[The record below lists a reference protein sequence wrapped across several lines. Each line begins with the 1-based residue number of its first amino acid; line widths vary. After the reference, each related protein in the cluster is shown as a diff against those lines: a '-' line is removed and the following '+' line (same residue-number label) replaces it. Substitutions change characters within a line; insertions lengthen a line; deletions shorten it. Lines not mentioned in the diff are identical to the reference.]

1 MLGKYFDSMVDLVVL
16 MLGNVMLGG
25 LLTASMQGGGLQSLG
40 DQSA

>member
-1 MLGKYFDSMVDLVVL
+1 MLGKYFDSMVDLL
-16 MLGNVMLGG
+16 ITSLGNVVLGG